1 MTEYPTEQRLNFYA
15 RIWEAEKLD
24 FDAIRFC
31 PESEIIR
38 YNAVMTAWVNLD
50 MRYRTYAEQSWTT
63 EVLYRCDIIV
73 NTDQHKPDDDLWLE
87 RETAIIKEVELQMDI
102 AHTKKQNL
110 VQEKES

>member
-15 RIWEAEKLD
+15 RCWEAERLP
-24 FDAIRFC
+24 FDSIRFC
-31 PESEIIR
+31 TESEIIR

-50 MRYRTYAEQSWTT
+50 MRFRTYADESWTT
-63 EVLYRCDIIV
+63 EVLSRCEAIV
-73 NTDQHKPDDDLWLE
+73 NTNKRKPDDDLWLQ
-87 RETAIIKEVELQMDI
+87 RETAIIKEVEQQMDI